1 MTDKSST
8 GRGPAQS
15 LNIVATPRADDKIRS
30 SDRPKRVRSAA
41 ACLRDPQ
48 FRAEFPSLTAF
59 MENERRL
66 ERMRK
71 HFPQRYRQYLRG
83 LGKKP

>member
-1 MTDKSST
+1 MTARVQAPDRSARIPKY
-8 GRGPAQS
+8 RGHAARRRQNS
-15 LNIVATPRADDKIRS
+15 H